1 MTYESHILLVED
13 CPAYARLV
21 AAALAQVREPNHL
34 TRAATGERAMELLS
48 DRERFSRRNPDLI
61 LLDVNLPGQDGF
73 EVLSRIKSNAIYRTI
88 PVVMLSSSPD
98 DLVMRRAY
106 DLNAN
111 AFVQKSD
118 SQEETI
124 DALDTICHMW
134 LYVAVRPAS
143 SQK

>member
-1 MTYESHILLVED
+1 LLVED
-13 CPAYARLV
+13 CPAYARLI
-21 AAALAQVREPNHL
+21 AAGLAQVREPNHL
-34 TRAATGERAMELLS
+34 TRAATGERAIELLS

-88 PVVMLSSSPD
+88 PVVMLSASAD
-98 DLVMRRAY
+98 DLVVRRAY

-111 AFVQKSD
+111 AFVHKSD
-118 SQEETI
+118 SLEETF

-134 LYVAVRPAS
+134 LSVAVRPAIS
-143 SQK
+143 RS